1 MFCLAKWIH
10 RRHVPCCSESIALER
25 THALARTHT
34 HTHTCILTDSQQCL
48 QTLTL
53 GMCLCCLRVDMG
65 LIWNS
70 VNAVR
75 FCLLIKSGRLS
86 AHGKMIIPQ
95 GNTGTQAQAELIT
108 EQDTHLSCGF
118 SKQNCD
124 PDGSAWKFFWHR
136 ARFVSSF
143 AVVVFVI
150 STKKK
155 DKNQNLYFWQ
165 KASRVK
171 WQRRATV
178 EMERLARLLPANG

>member
-1 MFCLAKWIH
+1 MCPAAPKASRL
-10 RRHVPCCSESIALER
+10 S
-25 THALARTHT
+25 ARMHSHT

-53 GMCLCCLRVDMG
+53 GMCLCRLRVDMG

-124 PDGSAWKFFWHR
+124 PDGSA
-136 ARFVSSF
+136 
-143 AVVVFVI
+143 
-150 STKKK
+150 
-155 DKNQNLYFWQ
+155 
-165 KASRVK
+165 
-171 WQRRATV
+171 
-178 EMERLARLLPANG
+178 